1 MGTILFELLVGRPP
15 FGGANH
21 MALLRNIE
29 RTDEAVPPDVVAAH
43 SAPCVHLLRCLL
55 RRNPI
60 RRVSFEEFFL
70 HPFML
75 PATTTTTTSPSPTNA
90 PSSSSSS
97 LPPPS
102 SFSGRDKR
110 DSERERSGGGGGDV
124 VLRAGC
130 APHAP
135 SYLGALCA
143 GGAGDSGTMS
153 TASHSP
159 TQSGGG
165 ESSGTGG
172 GSGAVSRS
180 QTAAAQYDSYYTES
194 LCFQLDSDSTHTSP
208 AKPPPPLHDHAEQQM
223 PRMLFPAVDPPPPE
237 SSTTGRELIPMQS
250 QPLVG
255 APVSTGFQVGSAPRA
270 SNLP

>member
-1 MGTILFELLVGRPP
+1 
-15 FGGANH
+15 

-75 PATTTTTTSPSPTNA
+75 PATTASPSLPDA
-90 PSSSSSS
+90 ASSAS
-97 LPPPS
+97 LAPPS
-102 SFSGRDKR
+102 SFSGRDER
-110 DSERERSGGGGGDV
+110 DSERERGGDV

-153 TASHSP
+153 TASHSA

-172 GSGAVSRS
+172 TGGSGAVSRS
-180 QTAAAQYDSYYTES
+180 HTAAAQYDSYTEQQDS
-194 LCFQLDSDSTHTSP
+194 LCFHFDSDSTHTSP
-208 AKPPPPLHDHAEQQM
+208 VKPPPPPLHDIAEMQM
-223 PRMLFPAVDPPPPE
+223 PRTLFPAVDLPPPE

-250 QPLVG
+250 QPLRD
-255 APVSTGFQVGSAPRA
+255 APVSSGFQVDSAPHA
-270 SNLP
+270 SSLP